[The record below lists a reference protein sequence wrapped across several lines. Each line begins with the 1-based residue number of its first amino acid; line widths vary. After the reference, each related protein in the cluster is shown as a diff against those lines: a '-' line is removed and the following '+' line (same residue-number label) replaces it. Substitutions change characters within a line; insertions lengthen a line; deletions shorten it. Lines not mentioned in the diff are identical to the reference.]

1 MDHDA
6 ALRADFD
13 RALLGA
19 YEGWKA
25 IGYHASRFRQM
36 LDRHGGVETVRRLLA
51 LRSVSPGFE
60 RLRDAN
66 RLYETFEF
74 ILLRPEFAPLFS
86 DEERA
91 VARRRLIEGGLPAR
105 RLPPSRAARKAL
117 RAVG

>member
-1 MDHDA
+1 MDDDA

-13 RALLGA
+13 RALFEA

-25 IGYHASRFRQM
+25 IGYRATRFRQM
-36 LDRHGGVETVRRLLA
+36 LIRHGGVETVRRLLT
-51 LRSVSPGFE
+51 LRTVSPGFE

-66 RLYETFEF
+66 RLHESFEF
-74 ILLRPEFAPLFS
+74 ILLRPEFVSLFS

-91 VARRRLIEGGLPAR
+91 IARRRLIDHGLSVR
-105 RLPPSRAARKAL
+105 RLPPSGAARKAL